1 LISLKV
7 FLLILLSELWGI
19 AGQIFYKKTV
29 NRLETPNL
37 RDIGSYMKFLK
48 GVVTARS
55 TWIGVFFILG
65 GLATWLTVLAQAN
78 LTIAFPVDSM
88 QYIVTLIAA
97 HIFLGEKI
105 NRLKV
110 VGTFLVVCGII
121 LVAMS

>member
-1 LISLKV
+1 MISLKV

-78 LTIAFPVDSM
+78 LTIAFPVDSI

>member
-1 LISLKV
+1 MISLKV

>member
-1 LISLKV
+1 MISLKV

-78 LTIAFPVDSM
+78 LTIEFPVDSM